1 MTHRAAAFAIPGDI
15 NTLTGGYIYERLLLE
30 NLRALGHDVAHIPLG
45 DTFPYASASDM
56 DHAIAALTAL
66 DPNRALI
73 LDGLVYGSI
82 ATEGLARVAC
92 PIVAMI
98 HHPLAKETGLSAAE
112 QDHLFRT
119 ERDNLALA
127 EAVLVPSPHTAQ
139 ILVTEYG
146 VPADRICIAQPGTDQ
161 PGETRIPSDPPLIL
175 TVGIQHPRKGHD
187 VLLRAFA
194 EMKSLRWRSVIA
206 GSCHD
211 PAYAQQLEDMIRDF
225 DLTDRVTL
233 AGNVPRDTLHQLY
246 QHASIFALATR
257 YEGYGMVF
265 NEALTWGLP
274 IVTCLTGAVPE
285 TVPKGAGILVEVD
298 ASKDI
303 RVALERLL
311 TEPDE
316 HAAMAAASL
325 NAGRGL
331 PSWKDTAMVAS
342 GVLNGLSV

>member
-45 DTFPYASASDM
+45 DTFPHPSASDM
-56 DHAIAALTAL
+56 DHAITALSAL

-82 ATEGLARVAC
+82 ATEGLAQVKC

-112 QDHLFRT
+112 QGHLFKT

-139 ILVTEYG
+139 ILVTEYS
-146 VPADRICIAQPGTDQ
+146 VPADRIRIAQPGTDQ
-161 PGETRIPSDPPLIL
+161 PDETRIPGDPPLIL
-175 TVGIQHPRKGHD
+175 SVGIQHPRKGHD

-211 PAYAQQLEDMIRDF
+211 PAYAQQLANMIRDC

-246 QHASIFALATR
+246 QQASVFALATR

-285 TVPKGAGILVEVD
+285 TVPKDAGILVEVD

-303 RVALERLL
+303 RLALERLL

-325 NAGRGL
+325 NAGLSL

-342 GVLNGLSV
+342 GVLNGLSL